1 MFRRQAIQILSASI
15 LANNVLFNSKESALG
30 SPSHPYP
37 NEPLGSDATPR
48 HLLATSL
55 FGTEKLESILPIA
68 EQLGIEHI
76 DLWPKIHGS
85 QREELTEMG
94 EDRFAD
100 LLAKHKVK
108 LGCITQFP
116 LGPFGLADE
125 IRLCNRL
132 HCPTIVTGSGGTAG
146 LQGQELK
153 RAVEAFI
160 EKMKPHWELARE
172 HQVTIAIENHGKS
185 LLDSPDSLR
194 WFHEY
199 RMKHAAGA
207 PESLAIAFAPYHLP
221 QNEELLVNLLTE
233 ILPSTALF
241 YAWQHGKGCMQAQPK
256 EDELLQLPGK
266 GPLDFKPLLKALRDG
281 NFQGWTE
288 IFMHPFPRGIP
299 IHSDLKKVTEEIRSA
314 QSYIHD
320 NW

>member
-1 MFRRQAIQILSASI
+1 
-15 LANNVLFNSKESALG
+15 
-30 SPSHPYP
+30 
-37 NEPLGSDATPR
+37 
-48 HLLATSL
+48 
-55 FGTEKLESILPIA
+55 
-68 EQLGIEHI
+68 
-76 DLWPKIHGS
+76 
-85 QREELTEMG
+85 MG

-221 QNEELLVNLLTE
+221 QNEELLANLLSE
-233 ILPSTALF
+233 ILPSTALSVS
-241 YAWQHGKGCMQAQPK
+241 YTH
-256 EDELLQLPGK
+256 
-266 GPLDFKPLLKALRDG
+266 LRAHE
-281 NFQGWTE
+281 T
-288 IFMHPFPRGIP
+288 
-299 IHSDLKKVTEEIRSA
+299 
-314 QSYIHD
+314 
-320 NW
+320 